1 MNNVAETTR
10 SNALANATSYALPML
25 LAINTFALL
34 ALDRLGYHVFA
45 GVRKAEDGRSL
56 RSAGTSRLTPVTLD
70 VTDAGTITAAVEQ
83 VRAAAGSSGLAGAA
97 VHADTAA
104 RFDR

>member
-34 ALDRLGYHVFA
+34 ALDRLGEIPSWIKSAVAVF
-45 GVRKAEDGRSL
+45 
-56 RSAGTSRLTPVTLD
+56 
-70 VTDAGTITAAVEQ
+70 
-83 VRAAAGSSGLAGAA
+83 LA
-97 VHADTAA
+97 
-104 RFDR
+104 F